1 MCRVRSPPSRGTAED
16 VRVGRGGEV
25 RRLQQHRSLSKRAC
39 QPPRATST
47 AAALEPKASP
57 YACLSLRSLRV
68 LGEVMEMSAT
78 NWLAARWSLAALI
91 IAAFT
96 AAWLWQAMA
105 TRACAQESYP
115 TRLVRMIVPFPAGGT
130 ADALPRIVAEKLT
143 DAWHQPVIIDNRA
156 GAGGNIGAEAVASAP
171 ADGYVLLASPPG
183 PIAINDNLYKKLAFQ
198 PAKFEPIIVFGT
210 VPSVLVV
217 KPVFPAKT
225 VAELIDYLKA
235 NPGKV
240 TFASQGNGSISHL
253 SAMLFQKLT
262 GVEMVHVPYRGSSPA
277 LQDIMGNHVDL
288 FFDNLGSS
296 LNLHNAGNLRILAL
310 GSLGRVPSL
319 PDIPT
324 LAEAG
329 VDGFQSVTWFAV
341 VAPPGTPAAITQT
354 VNQAIGK
361 VLQQPGVREQFEK
374 MGVRPL
380 GGSVAD
386 TAKFIAEERERWGEV
401 IRTSNVKVE

>member
-1 MCRVRSPPSRGTAED
+1 MSAFNRFAG
-16 VRVGRGGEV
+16 
-25 RRLQQHRSLSKRAC
+25 RRLLAGLLV
-39 QPPRATST
+39 AALT
-47 AAALEPKASP
+47 AAL
-57 YACLSLRSLRV
+57 
-68 LGEVMEMSAT
+68 
-78 NWLAARWSLAALI
+78 
-91 IAAFT
+91 
-96 AAWLWQAMA
+96 LWQALV
-105 TRACAQESYP
+105 TRALAQESYP

-130 ADALPRIVAEKLT
+130 ADALPRIVAEKLA
-143 DAWHQPVIIDNRA
+143 DEWRQPVIIDNRA
-156 GAGGNIGAEAVASAP
+156 GAGGNIGAEAVASSP

-198 PAKFEPIIVFGT
+198 PSKFEPIIVFGT

-253 SAMLFQKLT
+253 SAMLFQKLI
-262 GVEMVHVPYRGSSPA
+262 GAEMVHVAYRGSSPA

-329 VDGFQSVTWFAV
+329 LDGFQSVTWFAV
-341 VAPPGTPAAITQT
+341 VAPPGTSAAITQT
-354 VNQAIGK
+354 VNQAIAK
-361 VLQQPGVREQFEK
+361 VLQQPGVREHFER

-380 GGSVAD
+380 GGSVVE
-386 TAKFIAEERERWGEV
+386 TARFIAEERQRWGEV
-401 IRTSNVKVE
+401 IRTTNVRVD

>member
-1 MCRVRSPPSRGTAED
+1 MS
-16 VRVGRGGEV
+16 
-25 RRLQQHRSLSKRAC
+25 
-39 QPPRATST
+39 
-47 AAALEPKASP
+47 
-57 YACLSLRSLRV
+57 LSLRSLRI
-68 LGEVMEMSAT
+68 LDEAMDMSA
-78 NWLAARWSLAALI
+78 NHRLAQRWSLTVWL
-91 IAAFT
+91 IAAF
-96 AAWLWQAMA
+96 AATPLWQATA
-105 TRACAQESYP
+105 TPALAHESYP

-156 GAGGNIGAEAVASAP
+156 GAGGNIGAEAVASSP

-183 PIAINDNLYKKLAFQ
+183 PIAINDKLYKKLAFQ
-198 PAKFEPIIVFGT
+198 PSKFEPVIVIGT

-217 KPVFPAKT
+217 KPALPAKT

-262 GVEMVHVPYRGSSPA
+262 GAEMVHVAYRGSSPA
-277 LQDIMGNHVDL
+277 LQDIMGNHVDV

-310 GSLGRVPSL
+310 GSLSRVPSL

-329 VDGFQSVTWFAV
+329 LDGFQSVTWFAV
-341 VAPPGTPAAITQT
+341 VAPPGTPAPITQT

-361 VLQQPGVREQFEK
+361 VLQQPEVREQFEK

-386 TAKFIAEERERWGEV
+386 TAKFFAEERERWGEV
-401 IRTSNVKVE
+401 IRTGNVKVE